1 MKTLLTELEEDTEW
15 LRDLRILYV
24 EDEEGIRLQLSQ
36 FLTRRAQDVM
46 VARDGREGL
55 VLFAEHRPD
64 IVITDLLMPNMNGL
78 EMTEAILKINP
89 RTPVIITTAF
99 NETDYL
105 LKAIDLGVEAYVI
118 KPIQTERLTQ
128 SLLKCARNISFEAAY
143 KKGNQLLRLILS
155 SLNEAVFII
164 NAETKQLIYCNKTA
178 ETLFGYAQPELIG
191 QMVGMLYVD
200 QGQFERSFAEIL
212 KVCADSGSYE
222 CQGRLR
228 RKNGEVFD
236 CEHSVRPIVE
246 ASAKEAPQLVYVV
259 RDITLQKRA
268 ENIFLEHQAQLN
280 FLANHDPLTGLSNR
294 RCFQDRLKYA
304 LARTRRLK
312 TKLAVLFIDLDAF
325 KPVNDR
331 FGHEIGDDLLR
342 TVAGRLSLIVREQDI
357 LGRFGGDE
365 FVLIIEDVQDA
376 SAATQVAEK
385 LIRTLD
391 DPFEIKGHQLCI
403 GASVG
408 ISLFPCVAQ
417 TENEDAESLIRRAD
431 QAMYRAKMQG
441 GDGFCLYEG
450 DAGDFTCQS
459 LPG

>member
-1 MKTLLTELEEDTEW
+1 MTTQLTETEDDTEW
-15 LRDLRILYV
+15 LKELRILYV
-24 EDEEGIRLQLSQ
+24 EDEEGIRLQLGQ
-36 FLTRRAQDVM
+36 FLRRRVQDVM
-46 VARDGREGL
+46 IAHDGREGL
-55 VLFAEHRPD
+55 ALFVENKPD

-118 KPIQTERLTQ
+118 KPIQTERLTR
-128 SLLKCARNISFEAAY
+128 SLLKCARNLSFEGAY
-143 KKGNQLLRLILS
+143 RKGNQLLRLILS

-164 NAETKQLIYCNKTA
+164 NAETKQLTYCNQMA
-178 ETLFGYAQPELIG
+178 EALFGYTQPELIG
-191 QMVGMLYVD
+191 QMAEILFID
-200 QGQFERSFAEIL
+200 QGHFERSFTDIL
-212 KVCADSGSYE
+212 KTCADSGSYQ

-228 RKNGEVFD
+228 RKNGEIFQ
-236 CEHSVRPIVE
+236 CEHSARPITDGF
-246 ASAKEAPQLVYVV
+246 AKEPPHLVYVV

-268 ENIFLEHQAQLN
+268 ENIFLEHQVQLN

-294 RCFQDRLKYA
+294 RCFQDKLKNA

-312 TKLAVLFIDLDAF
+312 THLAVLFIDLDKF

-331 FGHEIGDDLLR
+331 FGHEVGDDLLR
-342 TVAGRLSLIVREQDI
+342 TVAGRLSLIVREQDT

-365 FVLIIEDVQDA
+365 FVLVIEDVPDA

-385 LIRTLD
+385 LISALD
-391 DPFEIKGHQLCI
+391 DPFDIKGHRLCV

-408 ISLFPCVAQ
+408 ISLFPCDTQ
-417 TENEDAESLIRRAD
+417 TDSEDAESLIRRAD
-431 QAMYRAKMQG
+431 QAMYQAKLQG

-450 DAGDFTCQS
+450 DAGEFTCQS